1 MPVPRQPAKPV
12 PSRPPRAAGRGFTV
26 LEVMVAATVMIFGIT
41 TAILTLQRGF
51 QSLDAARNLTYASQ
65 VMQTELERLRLK
77 NWDQL
82 GTLQNS
88 GDSTVTVETVT
99 GSGGEG
105 FTCIRTIRDVRTDMK
120 EITLAATW
128 RGHDGRPQTARLVT
142 RYGRNGLYDFFYT
155 AH

>member
-1 MPVPRQPAKPV
+1 MPVRRQPTAPV
-12 PSRPPRAAGRGFTV
+12 PPAPRRAGRRAFTV
-26 LEVMVAATVMIFGIT
+26 LEVMVAASVMIFGIT

-82 GTLQNS
+82 QTLQNS
-88 GDSTVTVETVT
+88 GETAVAVESVA
-99 GSGGEG
+99 GSGGED
-105 FTCIRTIRDVRTDMK
+105 FACTRTIRDVRTDMK